1 MSNRVRLPSISF
13 IVARSYPGN
22 VIGYKNRLPWHLK
35 SDLKRF
41 RQITSGHAIIL
52 GRATFDSIGRVLPNR
67 TNVVLSKNPRHA
79 NVEGLAIDEE
89 TNLYWTST
97 REDALHYAD
106 LVSIIRGKQDIF
118 IVGGQTMYTLFH
130 DLVNKVYLTQVFGQ
144 FDGDAFFD
152 NTFPA
157 PEWKALDELDV
168 TKNDNGDDFSYR
180 FSVYE
185 RRERRS
191 RYERYEFVARFFT
204 DNSNRD
210 KWLQTKMK
218 VSEERVD
225 TYIQGNLDFTEPQ

>member
-35 SDLKRF
+35 SDLRRF
-41 RQITSGHAIIL
+41 RQITTGHAIIL

-106 LVSIIRGKQDIF
+106 LVSIIRGKHDIF
-118 IVGGQTMYTLFH
+118 IIGGQTMYTLFH
-130 DLVNKVYLTQVFGQ
+130 DLVNKVYLTQV
-144 FDGDAFFD
+144 
-152 NTFPA
+152 
-157 PEWKALDELDV
+157 
-168 TKNDNGDDFSYR
+168 
-180 FSVYE
+180 
-185 RRERRS
+185 
-191 RYERYEFVARFFT
+191 
-204 DNSNRD
+204 
-210 KWLQTKMK
+210 
-218 VSEERVD
+218 
-225 TYIQGNLDFTEPQ
+225 